1 MQMIIRQFSFSLPP
15 SAIKAEETHQRIKSF
30 KRAKAL
36 ATAARRK
43 MLVEPLHLN
52 LDVIDPATSSQMV
65 NKVVTLVNVEG
76 QRVAF
81 KIQTTARNLF
91 TTTPNSGILQPGD
104 EIDII
109 VTMVGFS
116 PEQYAEVASS
126 MSCSDKFLVRSAPV
140 RGHGVTEEHIRG
152 EGGAAWWN
160 ERPKSEISDQ
170 IITCSYVRQADKVE
184 MGQAKLRFLKCADAN
199 KMVGSCKVLA
209 EETLVLLNN
218 SPSRHAFKVR
228 TTARDRYRVEPSC
241 GLINSGARFTIRC
254 KP

>member
-1 MQMIIRQFSFSLPP
+1 MQMIVRQFSFSLP

-199 KMVGSCKVLA
+199 KTVGSCKVLA

>member
-1 MQMIIRQFSFSLPP
+1 MHKHGVEGSGERPP
-15 SAIKAEETHQRIKSF
+15 ADL
-30 KRAKAL
+30 RA
-36 ATAARRK
+36 AARRR
-43 MLVEPLHLN
+43 MQVEPLHLN

-126 MSCSDKFLVRSAPV
+126 MSCSDKFLVRSAPAPD
-140 RGHGVTEEHIRG
+140 GVTEEHIRG

-160 ERPKSEISDQ
+160 ERPKSG
-170 IITCSYVRQADKVE
+170 R
-184 MGQAKLRFLKCADAN
+184 
-199 KMVGSCKVLA
+199 
-209 EETLVLLNN
+209 
-218 SPSRHAFKVR
+218 
-228 TTARDRYRVEPSC
+228 
-241 GLINSGARFTIRC
+241 SGPIWR
-254 KP
+254 